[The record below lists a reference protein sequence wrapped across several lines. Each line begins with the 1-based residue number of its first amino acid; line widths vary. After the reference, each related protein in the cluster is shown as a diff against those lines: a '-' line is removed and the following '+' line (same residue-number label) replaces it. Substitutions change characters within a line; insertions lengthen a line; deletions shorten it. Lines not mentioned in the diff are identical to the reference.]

1 MTIKLGINGF
11 GRIGR
16 MVFRAAVQNFADDIE
31 IVGINDL
38 LEPDYLAY
46 MLTYDSV
53 HGRFKG
59 TVSVEG
65 NSIIVTLAAG
75 WDFVD
80 EQGCGVRGFDTVA
93 EVKAGT
99 NKTSVIQHTIHL

>member
-1 MTIKLGINGF
+1 MSKTLNS
-11 GRIGR
+11 
-16 MVFRAAVQNFADDIE
+16 
-31 IVGINDL
+31 L
-38 LEPDYLAY
+38 LEQRRWIAHID
-46 MLTYDSV
+46 DE
-53 HGRFKG
+53 RN
-59 TVSVEG
+59 EG